1 MPAIASWSRVEQWAS
16 SHVTPLP
23 TGVAA
28 GDLLLWLVSS
38 PSEISSVSSGWTLV
52 HSAVA
57 GPDPYGRIEGRV
69 YVRVA
74 TGSDTAPSFAT
85 AAAIN
90 ASHAIL
96 RVTGAAA
103 VVAVH
108 QDGVTALT
116 SAASGVDAPSLT
128 PSVSDTLAVSIAY
141 AYYRLHTAS
150 PSGYTELFAPDLW
163 ADAGGNGFLRVAH
176 AAGPASGVATG
187 AKNWPCAASS
197 LYQVASHL
205 LIAPAGQALAGASA
219 TAAVG
224 DVTGG
229 LVVQLLAGVVAAAT
243 LGGVSGVQSNLVDG
257 ISATA
262 TIGDVTGTV
271 NDGAI
276 VGGITVTA
284 TPGVVDG
291 VAPLYA
297 RQPGELYLQVLR
309 IDHPAIGSIRLVA
322 DSHPLMIGA
331 DVYTP
336 WPLAATF
343 PARHEIAGEAQ
354 IDVCAVDRSILAAL
368 HQASASEPAT
378 VWIAAVDAVRPDDVL
393 ASARGVLRGVSVQ
406 AETATLRIGHIALIE
421 DEPISITFTPGRFQ
435 GLFSG

>member
-1 MPAIASWSRVEQWAS
+1 MPTIASWSRVEQWAS
-16 SHVTPLP
+16 SHETPLP
-23 TGVAA
+23 AGVAA
-28 GDLLLWLVSS
+28 GDLLIWPISC
-38 PSEISSVSSGWTLV
+38 PSEISSISSGWTLV

-57 GPDPYGRIEGRV
+57 GPDAYGRIEGRV
-69 YVRVA
+69 YARVA
-74 TGSDTAPSFAT
+74 TGSETAPSFTTAT
-85 AAAIN
+85 AIN

-96 RVTGAAA
+96 RITGAAPD
-103 VVAVH
+103 VALH
-108 QDGVTALT
+108 QSGIAALT
-116 SAASGVDAPSLT
+116 SAASSVDAPSLT
-128 PSVSDTLAVSIAY
+128 PSVSDTLAISIGY
-141 AYYRLHTAS
+141 AYYRLHTAV

-163 ADAGGNGFLRVAH
+163 GDEGGNGFLHVAH

-197 LYQVASHL
+197 LYQAASHL
-205 LIAPAGQALAGASA
+205 LIAPAGQSL
-219 TAAVG
+219 TAAAAQPTIG
-224 DVTGG
+224 DMTGE
-229 LVVQLLAGVVAAAT
+229 LVVQLLAGAGAAAV
-243 LGGVSGVQSNLVDG
+243 LGAVSGIQFNDAAGV
-257 ISATA
+257 IATA
-262 TIGDVTGTV
+262 TLGDVTGQL
-271 NDGAI
+271 NDGAE
-276 VGGITVTA
+276 VRGITVTA
-284 TPGVVDG
+284 TLGALDG
-291 VAPLYA
+291 AAPPYM
-297 RQPGELYLQVLR
+297 RQPGELYVQVLR
-309 IDHPAIGSIRLVA
+309 VDHPAIGSIRVVA

-343 PARHEIAGEAQ
+343 PSWHEIAGEAQ
-354 IDVCAVDRSILAAL
+354 IDVCAVDRSMLAAL